1 MEAENFAGCNSAEIH
16 EVDLKSYPGER
27 ALGVYFCMVISPSD
41 YDDFY
46 SELQTVLDKYAL

>member
-1 MEAENFAGCNSAEIH
+1 MNAENFAGCNSAEIY

-27 ALGVYFCMVISPSD
+27 AIGIYFAEVIDPST

-46 SELQTVLDKYAL
+46 SELQAVLDKYSL

>member
-27 ALGVYFCMVISPSD
+27 ALGVYFCGGFVG
-41 YDDFY
+41 
-46 SELQTVLDKYAL
+46 ELQEQVGKH